1 MITKNN
7 LLYWWITL
15 NIWVLTPFVWIEKQY
30 EKYKRF
36 RLLLYIRWQIMMD
49 NLKNNKNLDKG
60 ISIKG
65 FDYILYEDDID
76 IYKDEFKKLKREDIF
91 KIKAMLEFHK
101 RPGTILGKYFHVSN
115 TTIYRAF
122 ERKI

>member
-1 MITKNN
+1 MIIKND

-49 NLKNNKNLDKG
+49 NLKNNKK
-60 ISIKG
+60 
-65 FDYILYEDDID
+65 
-76 IYKDEFKKLKREDIF
+76 
-91 KIKAMLEFHK
+91 
-101 RPGTILGKYFHVSN
+101 
-115 TTIYRAF
+115 
-122 ERKI
+122 